1 MIYFD
6 NAATSFPKPK
16 AVIEAMENYFFHMGG
31 STGRSGHK
39 MAIKASE
46 LVFNTRELLAQLFNI
61 KDSSRIAFTK
71 NVTESLNLAIN
82 GFLEKGD
89 KVITTS
95 LEHNSVMRP
104 LRYLEQTGKI
114 KIFVIQANQEGLV
127 DPSAF
132 EDILKKEKIKMI
144 IINHASNVTGTL
156 APVGTISKIAHRYGS
171 HILVDAA
178 QTAGSYPINVIAD
191 SIDMLAFT
199 GHKSLL
205 GPQGTGGLYIREG
218 MEIAPLI
225 RGGTGS
231 SSEKEIQPDF
241 MPDLLESGT
250 LNVIGLAGLGAGVK
264 YILDQGVSKIRK
276 EEMELTELFIRE
288 AKKIEGI
295 KLYGPTDTNNRVSV
309 VSFNISGYTP
319 SEIAYILDKEFDLAC
334 RPGLHCAP
342 SAHKTIGTFPQGTVR
357 FAFGYFNKVEE
368 IRTVLK
374 ALAQISQGEIEL
386 PRH

>member
-1 MIYFD
+1 VIYFD

-39 MAIKASE
+39 MAMEASE
-46 LVFNTRELLAQLFNI
+46 LVFNTREHLAQLFNI
-61 KDSSRIAFTK
+61 KDSARIVFTK

-82 GFLEKGD
+82 GFLDEGD
-89 KVITTS
+89 RVVTTS

-104 LRYLEQTGKI
+104 LRYLEQDRKI
-114 KIFVIQANQEGLV
+114 KISVVQANQEGMV

-132 EDILKKEKIKMI
+132 EDILKKEKTKLVIV
-144 IINHASNVTGTL
+144 NHASNVTGAL
-156 APVGTISKIAHRYGS
+156 APVRTISEIAHRYGS

-178 QTAGSYPINVIAD
+178 QTAGAYPIDVAAD

-199 GHKSLL
+199 GHKALL
-205 GPQGTGGLYIREG
+205 GPQGTGGLYIKEG
-218 MEIAPLI
+218 IKITPLM

-241 MPDLLESGT
+241 MPDMLESGT
-250 LNVIGLAGLGAGVK
+250 LNVIGLAGLDAALK
-264 YILDQGVSKIRK
+264 YIIEQGVSKIRK
-276 EEMELTELFIRE
+276 EEMELTELFIEE
-288 AKKIEGI
+288 AKKIKGV
-295 KLYGPTDTNNRVSV
+295 KLYGPVDIKNRVSV

-319 SEIAYILDKEFDLAC
+319 SEIAYILDKDFDIAC

-357 FAFGYFNKVEE
+357 FAFGCFNKAEE
-368 IRTVLK
+368 IKAGLE
-374 ALAQISQGEIEL
+374 ALAQISQ
-386 PRH
+386 RSR